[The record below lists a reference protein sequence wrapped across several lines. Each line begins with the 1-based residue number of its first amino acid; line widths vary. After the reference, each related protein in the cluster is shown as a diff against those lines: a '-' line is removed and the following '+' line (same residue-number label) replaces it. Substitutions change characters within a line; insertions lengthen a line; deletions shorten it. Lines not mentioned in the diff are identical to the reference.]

1 MEFVFEDGDV
11 FPAEVDAPGLLGVGD
26 GTEAAHGGLEDED
39 FGFGLAEEGHA
50 EEGAAVPA
58 FAAFAHQED
67 DLFVG
72 GGSVEAVEV
81 ADVVVGGEFFV
92 AHVDEDGVGRGCA
105 GMARQRRF
113 DGGAQFVLEFVNG
126 GSEEGEFGAHA
137 FVARV
142 ERVMGEE
149 VVQDEVDEFIGARVF
164 VAVDARLLEVVF
176 VNGVLEAEGV
186 DDFGEDLVSDVGGAG
201 VVVASDHFG
210 AFAAEAG
217 GEFVNGG
224 AQAGFGGGA
233 NAHVTFEGGAEGV
246 VRFVHVDAELF
257 EAAQFF
263 EALVGDEVA
272 FVFESLCVEIGE
284 FFVDAAGG
292 VDGFVAAEEFV
303 GERFLAVAALED
315 DLLGVGDDEVEA
327 GVVNGAEGG
336 AGFFEEV
343 EFEVG
348 GEEGFVL
355 RWDDPALVESHDL
368 AQRLEDGGVGGKDE
382 GVVAIGGIARKFVG
396 EDELVEDAGG
406 HQDGLAGAHRQS
418 KDVVGIGALAGLHPP
433 EDGVVGL
440 AVDILEEGELAAP
453 REASGHVAPFLEDVV
468 DGGVVQVFF
477 EEDVHFQ
484 RLELGLAQEGVG
496 VVRIVEVQEALGDVA
511 VVLADA
517 AFGGF
522 VEVVE
527 VGEEGEVEGYVL
539 GFSRHKWLL
548 WSLAKAQRTQKFS
561 SFAPLAPLRKSFF
574 SIPVSD

>member
-11 FPAEVDAPGLLGVGD
+11 FLAEVDAPGLLGVGD
-26 GTEAAHGGLEDED
+26 GAEAAHGGLEDED
-39 FGFGLAEEGHA
+39 FGFGLAEEGDA

-92 AHVDEDGVGRGCA
+92 THVDEDGVGCGRA

-126 GSEEGEFGAHA
+126 GGEEGEFGAHA

-142 ERVMGEE
+142 GWVVSKE
-149 VVQDEVDEFIGARVF
+149 VVYDEVDEFVGTWVF

-186 DDFGEDLVSDVGGAG
+186 DDFGEDLVFDVGGAG
-201 VVVASDHFG
+201 VVVASDYLG
-210 AFAAEAG
+210 AFPAEAG

-233 NAHVTFEGGAEGV
+233 DAHVAFEGGSEGV
-246 VRFVHVDAELF
+246 VGLVHVDAELF

-272 FVFESLCVEIGE
+272 FVFRGFGVEIGE

-292 VDGFVAAEEFV
+292 VDGFVAAEEAV
-303 GERFLAVAALED
+303 GERFLPVAALED

-348 GEEGFVL
+348 GEEGLVL
-355 RWDDPALVESHDL
+355 QRDDPALVEGHDL

-382 GVVAIGGIARKFVG
+382 GVVAIHGIARKFVG

-406 HQDGLAGAHRQS
+406 HQDGFAGAHGES
-418 KDVVGIGALAGLHPP
+418 EDVVGIDALAGLHPS

-440 AVDILEEGELAAP
+440 AVDILEEGEFAAAL
-453 REASGHVAPFLEDVV
+453 EAPGLGAPFLEDVV
-468 DGGVVQVFF
+468 NGRVVQVFL
-477 EEDVHFQ
+477 EEDVHLQ
-484 RLELGLAQEGVG
+484 RLELRLAQEGVG
-496 VVRIVEVQEALGDVA
+496 VVRIVEVQEALGDA
-511 VVLADA
+511 AIVLADA
-517 AFGGF
+517 ASVDA
-522 VEVVE
+522 VEFVE
-527 VGEEGEVEGYVL
+527 VGEEGEVEDYFTGL
-539 GFSRHKWLL
+539 RHG
-548 WSLAKAQRTQKFS
+548 R
-561 SFAPLAPLRKSFF
+561 LRGMG
-574 SIPVSD
+574 